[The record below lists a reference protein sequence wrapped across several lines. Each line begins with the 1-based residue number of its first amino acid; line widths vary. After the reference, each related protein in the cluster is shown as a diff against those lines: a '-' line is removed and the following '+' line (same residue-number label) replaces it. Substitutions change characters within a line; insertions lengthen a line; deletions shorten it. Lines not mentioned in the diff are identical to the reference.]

1 MCMFICTIYHKKII
15 LESILNTCAA
25 IFQMNTFQL
34 NQKKLFHDVTPTI
47 QFLFCSI
54 YLWKVNLI
62 IKERFLTFKIHICSR
77 MKQYW
82 HPRFVGIPLPFASVL
97 VFLFSSFFQVAY
109 VIFDFVFN
117 VGNRV
122 ILCCI
127 DSCACSDDNTHQCWR
142 AKSCNNVP
150 SQKTLQERGSQQ
162 TASLRS

>member
-1 MCMFICTIYHKKII
+1 MFICTITKII
-15 LESILNTCAA
+15 LEPILKTCAA
-25 IFQMNTFQL
+25 IFQMDEFQ
-34 NQKKLFHDVTPTI
+34 LFHDITPTI

-54 YLWKVNLI
+54 YLHIWKVNLI
-62 IKERFLTFKIHICSR
+62 IKERLTFKIHICSR

-82 HPRFVGIPLPFASVL
+82 HPRLVGISLPFASSFL
-97 VFLFSSFFQVAY
+97 VFLFSSFSQVAY

-117 VGNRV
+117 VGNRI

-127 DSCACSDDNTHQCWR
+127 DSCACSYNNTHQCWR